1 MKILYLIKER
11 GSLTNTLKEII
22 DAQVLDGNEVLVI
35 NFYEENANYDILI
48 DDIFDYDEVVCF

>member
-1 MKILYLIKER
+1 M
-11 GSLTNTLKEII
+11 TNTLKEII